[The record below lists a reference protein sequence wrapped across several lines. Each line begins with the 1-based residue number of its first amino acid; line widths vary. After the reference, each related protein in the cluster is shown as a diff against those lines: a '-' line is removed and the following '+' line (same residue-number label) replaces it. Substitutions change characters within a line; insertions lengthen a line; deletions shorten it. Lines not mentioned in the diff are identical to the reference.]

1 MSKKLKVK
9 KNNFLKIMSCYDA
22 TSATIANLLGCDAIL
37 VGDSTGILNLGY
49 KNTADVNLKDLIE
62 ILKIIKKVTSLPIIA
77 DLPSH
82 SLTNNQLAISHA
94 KKLTK
99 FGADIIKIEG
109 HGEINPLVATLTK
122 KNIAICTHIGI
133 TPQKHS
139 PKNTPSEYA
148 RIAKEHEDSG
158 AKLIVLSKMSTAANK
173 KVSESVSIPLVGYKN
188 TNFCNGKVDVMYAA
202 LGLLKGE
209 EIKININQQS
219 AAFKHLTNFFKK
231 NS

>member
-1 MSKKLKVK
+1 MSKKLKFK

-22 TSATIANLLGCDAIL
+22 TSATIANLLDCDAIL
-37 VGDSTGILNLGY
+37 IGDSTGILNLGY
-49 KNTADVNLKDLIE
+49 KNTTDINLKNLIE
-62 ILKIIKKVTSLPIIA
+62 ILKIIKKVTSLPIIT
-77 DLPSH
+77 DLPSN

-94 KKLTK
+94 KKLIK
-99 FGADIIKIEG
+99 YGADIIKIEG
-109 HGEINPLVATLTK
+109 HDEINQLIATLTK
-122 KNIAICTHIGI
+122 KKIAICTHVGI

-139 PKNTPSEYA
+139 PKKAPTEYA
-148 RIAKEHEDSG
+148 RIAKEHENFG

-173 KVSESVSIPLVGYKN
+173 KVSENVSIPLIGYKN

-219 AAFKHLTNFFKK
+219 VAFKHLVNFFKK
-231 NS
+231 T